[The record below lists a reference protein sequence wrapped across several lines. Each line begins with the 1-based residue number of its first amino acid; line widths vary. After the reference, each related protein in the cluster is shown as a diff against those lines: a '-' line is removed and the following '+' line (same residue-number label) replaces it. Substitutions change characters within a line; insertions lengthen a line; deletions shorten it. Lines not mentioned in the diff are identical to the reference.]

1 MVAQPAPATPAPRRR
16 VLPVLAALT
25 LLLLLSLGWF
35 SQPDRAA
42 SLLLGRVGAAL
53 GLEIE
58 AAGASEYRLRGTP
71 MLLLRDVRVREPG
84 ASTPLLT
91 ARRIQLSLPWST
103 IRARGDDLTVERVEL
118 DAPQLDLPALQRW
131 LAGRPPSQQTRIPT
145 LTRGL
150 RIVDGRILNHD
161 WRIDGLG
168 ADLPALY
175 PDRPVRAQLRG
186 RYVDAPLGIAFD
198 LAVALSRPAASAGLG
213 TRGDIAIEQSG
224 WRLPAQ
230 VALSGPLRIGEDELS
245 IVPARLGAWARYES
259 GDTRLPFALGLYG
272 PLKFDEAVWS
282 LEPVALALR
291 AQGDANPLPTLDAH
305 GALALG
311 RRLVLQLDGR
321 IAAWPQAWPA
331 LPSPLGESASPLPF
345 ELRYLGKPD
354 LSEVAQLR
362 LSRDEMR
369 ADTRFRLPVVLAW
382 IGADGGSPL
391 PPLRATVTAPRL
403 QVSGASL
410 EAVVIELDED
420 AAP

>member
-1 MVAQPAPATPAPRRR
+1 MAADPAPAAPRKRRR
-16 VLPVLAALT
+16 VLPALAALA

-42 SLLLGRVGAAL
+42 GLLLGRIGAAL

-84 ASTPLLT
+84 ATTPLLT
-91 ARRIQLSLPWST
+91 AGRIQLSLPWST
-103 IRARGDDLTVERVEL
+103 LRARGDDLTVERVEL
-118 DAPQLDLPALQRW
+118 DAPQLDLPSLQRW
-131 LAGRPPSQQTRIPT
+131 LASRPPSQQTRIPT

-161 WRIDGLG
+161 WRIDGVG

-175 PDRPVRAQLRG
+175 PDQPVRARLRG

-198 LAVALSRPAASAGLG
+198 LAVALSRPAANAGLG
-213 TRGDIAIEQSG
+213 TRGDISIEQSD
-224 WRLPAQ
+224 WRLPAK
-230 VALSGPLRIGEDELS
+230 VALSGPLRIGDDELS
-245 IVPARLGAWARYES
+245 IVPARLGASARYES

-291 AQGDANPLPTLDAH
+291 AQGDDNPLPTLDAH

-321 IAAWPQAWPA
+321 VAAWPQAWPA
-331 LPSPLGESASPLPF
+331 LPSPLGESTSPLPF

-354 LSEVAQLR
+354 LSEPAQLR

-369 ADTRFRLPVVLAW
+369 ADTRFRLPAVLAW

-391 PPLRATVTAPRL
+391 PPLRATVTAPRM
-403 QVSGASL
+403 QVSGATL
-410 EAVVIELDED
+410 EAVEIELDED